1 MMEIREATEADIPAI
16 VALLKIS
23 LGENLMPKSDRYWRW
38 KHLENPFG
46 PSPVLLCWE
55 GGNLIGV
62 RAFMRWRWM
71 WEQKNYHAVRAVDTA
86 THPGHQGK
94 GIFKKL
100 TLSLVERCR
109 HEDHFVFNTPNQQ
122 SKPGYIKMGWQEAG
136 KLPIALSVQRP
147 INLLRNLLSQNKTT
161 HTEAADDRSRI
172 QYYLN
177 HPQLSALINN
187 QRRVT
192 GLVTNVSVSYLKWRY
207 VDVPVAHYIAIGCE
221 RGKELTGLVFG
232 RIKLSRF
239 GREFRITDCFFKD
252 DGAANELVAAVTE
265 YKKANSID
273 FSTISGVAEQG
284 HKQMMDPLHLKVRL
298 GPIVTIRQ
306 LGLTDLS
313 ILQHFNRWAPSLGD
327 LELF

>member
-94 GIFKKL
+94 GIFKRL

-109 HEDHFVFNTPNQQ
+109 HEDHFVFNTP
-122 SKPGYIKMGWQEAG
+122 
-136 KLPIALSVQRP
+136 
-147 INLLRNLLSQNKTT
+147 
-161 HTEAADDRSRI
+161 
-172 QYYLN
+172 
-177 HPQLSALINN
+177 
-187 QRRVT
+187 
-192 GLVTNVSVSYLKWRY
+192 
-207 VDVPVAHYIAIGCE
+207 
-221 RGKELTGLVFG
+221 
-232 RIKLSRF
+232 
-239 GREFRITDCFFKD
+239 
-252 DGAANELVAAVTE
+252 
-265 YKKANSID
+265 
-273 FSTISGVAEQG
+273 
-284 HKQMMDPLHLKVRL
+284 
-298 GPIVTIRQ
+298 
-306 LGLTDLS
+306 
-313 ILQHFNRWAPSLGD
+313 
-327 LELF
+327 